1 MIAPA
6 LSLREERLLL
16 LPGECE
22 LYLGGRPLFENAAD
36 VGSPL
41 RIVARLPRRIGT
53 TDLACVFSRDEGE
66 VLRLPMRY
74 RGLLGGRDVYECLFR
89 PAAAGLLFFCFAGK
103 SPSGDFFG
111 VRGKE
116 GRTISLSRLGAGA
129 HFQLTVTDFAY
140 PLPEWLLGGI
150 IYHIFV
156 DRFRRTGTPR
166 VAPGAILH
174 SDWEAGVPLV
184 PAYRGG
190 PLDNNDFF
198 GGTLDGITEKLP
210 ELRRLGVSCL
220 YLSPIFLAASN
231 HRYDTGDYEQ
241 IDPLLG
247 GEEAFL
253 RLLAAA
259 RRHGMR
265 VLLDGVFNHTGSDS
279 RYFNK
284 RGHHPTL
291 GAYQSKDS
299 PYFEWYRFSRYP
311 DSYECWWGIDTL
323 PRLSYESPTL
333 REFLLGEDGIV
344 ARYAAK
350 GIGGFRLD
358 VVDELPDEIVER
370 IKARLASVSPGAVL
384 YGEVWEDASCKVAYG
399 VRRRYYTGRELDG
412 VMNYPIREGLIAYLR
427 SGELRPL
434 RYALTEVLP
443 NMPRRIA
450 ALTMNLLGSH
460 DTVRVLT
467 ALVGEEEGERTP
479 GELAS
484 TVLPP
489 EAYRRGRRLLSLAY
503 LALATLPGIPSV
515 FYGDE
520 VGMQGY
526 RDPLNRRPYPWHRRD
541 TRLLSVFR
549 GIGVMRR
556 REPVF
561 RTGGFRLLYLDA
573 SLLLFS
579 RFSGRRVTVT
589 LLNRSSR
596 GVSIRFDRAVR
607 ALYGAKGR
615 GERFLLYPETGAVF
629 RTVRGTGL
637 RLCFDDGE
645 ELFFS

>member
-1 MIAPA
+1 MIVSA
-6 LSLREERLLL
+6 LSLREDRLLL
-16 LPGECE
+16 LGGECE

-53 TDLACVFSRDEGE
+53 AGLSCVFSQDEGE
-66 VLRLPMRY
+66 LLRLPMRY
-74 RGLLGGRDVYECLFR
+74 RGLIDGRDVYECLFR
-89 PAAAGLLFFCFAGK
+89 PTAAGLLFFCFAGQ
-103 SPSGDFFG
+103 SPSGEFFG
-111 VRGKE
+111 MRGTA
-116 GRTISLSRLGAGA
+116 GRELSLSRRGAGA
-129 HFQLTVTDFAY
+129 HFQLTVTEFAY
-140 PLPEWLLGGI
+140 PAPEWLLGGI

-156 DRFRRTGTPR
+156 DRFRRTGTPA
-166 VAPGAILH
+166 VAPGAVFNP
-174 SDWEAGVPLV
+174 DWEEGLPHL
-184 PAYRGG
+184 PDYTGG
-190 PLDNNDFF
+190 PLENNDFF

-265 VLLDGVFNHTGSDS
+265 VVLDGVFNHTGSDS
-279 RYFNK
+279 LYFNK
-284 RGHHPTL
+284 WGHYPTL

-299 PYFEWYRFSRYP
+299 PYFDWYRFSHHP
-311 DSYECWWGIDTL
+311 DNYECWWGIGTL

-333 REFLLGEDGIV
+333 CEYLLGKDGII

-427 SGELRPL
+427 SGELRSL

-467 ALVGEEEGERTP
+467 ALVGEEEGGRSP
-479 GELAS
+479 RELAS
-484 TVLPP
+484 MRLTPA
-489 EAYRRGRRLLSLAY
+489 AYRRGRRLLTLAY

-526 RDPLNRRPYPWHRRD
+526 RDPLNRCPYPWHRRD
-541 TRLLSVFR
+541 GRLLSAYR
-549 GIGVMRR
+549 QIGGMRR

-561 RTGGFRLLYLDA
+561 RKGGFRLLYLDA
-573 SLLLFS
+573 SLLVFS

-589 LLNRSSR
+589 LLNRSQR
-596 GVSIRFDRAVR
+596 GVSVRFDRAVTP
-607 ALYGAKGR
+607 LYGAKVR
-615 GERFLLYPETGAVF
+615 GERFLLSPESGAVL
-629 RTVRGTGL
+629 RTVHGARL
-637 RLCFDDGE
+637 RLCFTDGE
-645 ELFFS
+645 EIYVS